1 MHWILLQI
9 ATSSDK
15 CYTSLQ
21 RTCTADQFEWNDRAL
36 LKEDKKI
43 NVLFENVQFQ
53 SDTNFAHPSQPKE
66 LIWRSEKKFERKL
79 KWNV

>member
-1 MHWILLQI
+1 MPLPVTNVTLLY
-9 ATSSDK
+9 K
-15 CYTSLQ
+15 ELVLQ
-21 RTCTADQFEWNDRAL
+21 MN
-36 LKEDKKI
+36 LKGMTGHFYKKI
-43 NVLFENVQFQ
+43 NVLFEKVQFQ

>member
-1 MHWILLQI
+1 MPLPVTNVTLLY
-9 ATSSDK
+9 K
-15 CYTSLQ
+15 ELVLQ
-21 RTCTADQFEWNDRAL
+21 MN
-36 LKEDKKI
+36 LKGMTGHFYKKI